1 MFRFEPLYDQCISGC
16 IQGTTLANVLF
27 SILLY
32 YTIYRKLQYNYSV
45 IMKKITF
52 EWDASK
58 AFSNKRKHGVSFDEA
73 KSAFLMKRR

>member
-1 MFRFEPLYDQCISGC
+1 
-16 IQGTTLANVLF
+16 
-27 SILLY
+27 
-32 YTIYRKLQYNYSV
+32 
-45 IMKKITF
+45 MKKITF